1 MANPSELVMN
11 SRKKIGQTLRET
23 AIYLGKR
30 ILPAVLIL
38 SILTLISFVITRGL
52 TVLAYSNRI
61 FLVGVSFMMLG
72 GIVIF
77 AQMISSSGKIFFNND
92 RDPNE
97 IKKILSP
104 NVKSRTEIENRYNV
118 GGQIWLIGFFCI
130 LSSILVSLTL
140 G

>member
-1 MANPSELVMN
+1 MF
-11 SRKKIGQTLRET
+11 
-23 AIYLGKR
+23 YLGKR

-38 SILTLISFVITRGL
+38 GFLTLVSFVVTRGL
-52 TVLAYSNRI
+52 TSLAYSNRI
-61 FLVGVSFMMLG
+61 FLVGVSIMALG

-97 IKKILSP
+97 IKKILNP

-130 LSSILVSLTL
+130 LISILVSLIL